1 MSRRRLAPLLSVAP
15 AIALIAVALTGFG
28 SELSRATTSSRESDT
43 QAAKRAVLGL
53 RDLPSGWER
62 GEQPESREILCPAFA
77 AVRRNA
83 SGRASSPRMVDPASS
98 AEVGA
103 TVARFADVDA
113 AKRSFRALAGHATT
127 RCYADQA
134 VKLLK
139 KNGASGVGELSTRPL
154 SVERLGDERAGVR
167 FVVPFTAEG
176 DHYDLSIDLTYVR
189 SGRGLSLV
197 FFLDPS
203 GAFDGR
209 LRHDLIAKQAGRL
222 AT

>member
-1 MSRRRLAPLLSVAP
+1 MSRRRLAPLLSVVP

-139 KNGASGVGELSTRPL
+139 KNGAAVGELSTRRL

-167 FVVPFTAEG
+167 FVVPVTVER

>member
-1 MSRRRLAPLLSVAP
+1 
-15 AIALIAVALTGFG
+15 
-28 SELSRATTSSRESDT
+28 
-43 QAAKRAVLGL
+43 
-53 RDLPSGWER
+53 
-62 GEQPESREILCPAFA
+62 
-77 AVRRNA
+77 
-83 SGRASSPRMVDPASS
+83 MVDPASS

-103 TVARFADVDA
+103 TVARFADADA

-139 KNGASGVGELSTRPL
+139 KNGAAVGELSTRRL

-167 FVVPFTAEG
+167 FVVPVTVEG